1 MTGGLACIFICLSV
15 NRFGR
20 RGMLLLSAI
29 ITGLSSLLLLALT
42 QCMSH
47 PHLVHQPDISLV
59 AFGNY
64 YWLKRAFT
72 ALFRAEEQDL

>member
-1 MTGGLACIFICLSV
+1 MGALACIFICLSV

-42 QCMSH
+42 QCTSH
-47 PHLVHQPDISLV
+47 PACAPR
-59 AFGNY
+59 A
-64 YWLKRAFT
+64 LKRTFVCSLT
-72 ALFRAEEQDL
+72 CLCV